1 MKDTQP
7 ILIIS
12 TGRTGT
18 IFLSRLFTDL
28 YPFDPDPPTG
38 PSQDKPGVA
47 SHHERGASRVIQILT
62 NLHFSHLFPKSGLK
76 AAWKILKGREIE
88 SCERQF
94 HIDAN
99 NFLYG
104 LASLA
109 PELYP
114 NLKVVH
120 IVRDPRSYV
129 TSQLN
134 FSRQKRTSFIANY
147 FVPFW
152 QPNPFLVGE
161 LPINKVFTFTRFEKY
176 CWIWNFKNRVM
187 ERLENS
193 TTPYMRVRF
202 EDLFNSNDPEDLFGK
217 ITDFI
222 GLPRVTGIR
231 DRFREPANTSSKTVF
246 PEWREWTPQQAAQ
259 LQSLCGERM
268 SKYGY
273 GGEKE
278 WEEKVR
284 DA

>member
-18 IFLSRLFTDL
+18 IFFSRLFADL
-28 YPFDPDPPTG
+28 YPD
-38 PSQDKPGVA
+38 SA
-47 SHHERGASRVIQILT
+47 SYHERGTSRPIQILT

-76 AAWKILKGREIE
+76 AAWKLLKGGEIE
-88 SCERQF
+88 SCEKKF

-99 NFLYG
+99 CFLYG
-104 LASLA
+104 LAPLA

-120 IVRDPRSYV
+120 IVRDPRTYV
-129 TSQLN
+129 TSHLN
-134 FSRQKRTSFIANY
+134 FARQKGTSFIANY

-161 LPINKVFTFTRFEKY
+161 LPTSKIIGLTRFEKY

-187 ERLENS
+187 EQLEHS
-193 TTPYMRVRF
+193 ETPYMRVRF
-202 EDLFNSNDPEDLFGK
+202 EDLFNTDNPEDLFSK

-222 GLPRVTGIR
+222 GMPRATEIR
-231 DRFREPANTSSKTVF
+231 DRFREPANTSAKTDF
-246 PEWREWTPQQAAQ
+246 PEWSEWTPQQAMQ
-259 LQSLCGERM
+259 LQSFCGERM
-268 SKYGY
+268 IKYSY
-273 GGEKE
+273 GAEAE
-278 WEEKVR
+278 WLKKIKQT
-284 DA
+284 